1 MIYKVLI
8 ISMVFLFINCTFSDK
23 SVIRTFKYLENG
35 DSILQLEYEVKNSE
49 INGFYK
55 VYYDNGIQKVESKY
69 VDGLL
74 NKIIFVKDRKGNRLD
89 FGKLYNGSG
98 CVRIYFDDT
107 AIVKSEG
114 CFFNGKF
121 SGKWSNYNYNGK
133 LIGFDFY
140 KNGNLKDYGDFDFS
154 YYH

>member
-74 NKIIFVKDRKGNRLD
+74 NKIIFVKDRKGNR
-89 FGKLYNGSG
+89 GWRKG
-98 CVRIYFDDT
+98 R
-107 AIVKSEG
+107 KS
-114 CFFNGKF
+114 N
-121 SGKWSNYNYNGK
+121 
-133 LIGFDFY
+133 
-140 KNGNLKDYGDFDFS
+140 
-154 YYH
+154 